1 MPESHQ
7 SCTPRVPATSSGT
20 ALSLPI
26 LAGSGGSTGHGH
38 EDPHVP
44 KGPGAPH
51 SRMGWRR
58 AVVLGVIQLLMIVHV
73 VQWLWSGTTISPIE
87 PSEAMETAKYGVI
100 NVGTIFFALALLST
114 AILGR
119 WFCGWGCH
127 VVMLQDFCGYLMKC
141 IGIRPRLFRS
151 RLLLWL
157 PLCLAVYMFLWP
169 VVYRVAIAPY
179 TRPELQW
186 PGFSLHLTTTDFW
199 ATFPGLL
206 MAVPFLLVCG
216 FLTVYLLGAKGYCTY
231 GCPYGGFFAP
241 LDEVSPVRIRVTD
254 ACTQCGHCTA
264 VCTSNVRVHEEV
276 RDFRMVVD
284 QGCMKCLDCVSA
296 CPEQALHVGWGTPAF
311 LARPMG
317 AAAGGAK
324 PEASVATRRWD
335 LTWNEEIALA
345 LVAVGGFFAVRGE
358 LGVPLLFASG
368 IAICAVA
375 MAWLVWQLVARRD
388 ARLHR
393 WQLKRAGR
401 VTGAGAAVGIVSLA
415 CLGGVGAIGAVNAQ
429 FALASFDHERA
440 LVAPQVVF
448 GGAGTKAADET
459 QARARRG
466 LARFERALAWA
477 DALGVGGFVRSSA
490 EVRMAWLDS
499 VVGDYASAD
508 GRLRACI
515 AREGMSEGLAISLAR
530 VLRGSGD
537 RGGGVALARAEWERH
552 PEWTSLREE
561 LINFLVI
568 DDQFDDAYEVARK
581 GLEFS
586 PDDPVAQRRLA
597 AMLVESVRSDFVQE
611 GLSILDKLEAK
622 DPANPLLMLARSIGL
637 QRLQRFDDAERVL
650 RRAIGLSPDDWRLHQ
665 ALGDMLMSID
675 RQKEAGPI
683 MRKAGELRVKSMKK

>member
-1 MPESHQ
+1 
-7 SCTPRVPATSSGT
+7 
-20 ALSLPI
+20 
-26 LAGSGGSTGHGH
+26 
-38 EDPHVP
+38 
-44 KGPGAPH
+44 
-51 SRMGWRR
+51 MGWRR

-73 VQWLWSGTTISPIE
+73 VQWLWTGTTITPIE
-87 PSEAMETAKYGVI
+87 PSEAMETVKYGTI
-100 NVGTIFFALALLST
+100 NAGAIFFALALLST
-114 AILGR
+114 AIVGR

-127 VVMLQDFCGYLMKC
+127 VVMLQDFCGYLMKRV
-141 IGIRPRLFRS
+141 GIRPRLFRS

-169 VVYRVAIAPY
+169 VVYRLAIAPY
-179 TRPELQW
+179 TRPELEW
-186 PGFSLHLTTTDFW
+186 PGFSLHLATSDFW

-241 LDEVSPVRIRVTD
+241 LDEVAPVRIRVTD

-296 CPEQALHVGWGTPAF
+296 CPEQALHVGWGAPAF
-311 LARPMG
+311 LARPV
-317 AAAGGAK
+317 ADAK
-324 PEASVATRRWD
+324 PPQKRWD
-335 LTWNEEIALA
+335 LTWNEELALA
-345 LVAVGGFFAVRGE
+345 AVAMGSFFAVRGL

-368 IAICAVA
+368 VAICAVA
-375 MAWLVWQLVARRD
+375 MAWLLWQLLSRRD
-388 ARLHR
+388 VRLHR

-401 VTGAGAAVGIVSLA
+401 VTGAGAAVGVVSFA
-415 CLGGVGAIGAVNAQ
+415 CLGGVGAVGAVNAQ
-429 FALASFDHERA
+429 FALAAFDHERA
-440 LVAPQVVF
+440 LVAPQVLF
-448 GGAGTKAADET
+448 GGAGSKATEET
-459 QARARRG
+459 QARAARG
-466 LARFERALAWA
+466 LARFERALSWA
-477 DALGVGGFVRSSA
+477 NAIGVGGLVQTSA
-490 EVRMAWLDS
+490 DVRMAWLDS
-499 VVGDYASAD
+499 VLGDYVSAEA
-508 GRLRACI
+508 RLRAVVE
-515 AREGMSEGLAISLAR
+515 REGMGEGLAISLAR
-530 VLRGSGD
+530 VLRGAGD

-561 LINFLVI
+561 LINFLVV
-568 DDQFDDAYEVARK
+568 DDQFDDAYAVARK
-581 GLEFS
+581 GLEYS

-597 AMLVESVRSDFVQE
+597 AMLVESVRSDLVQE
-611 GLSILDKLEAK
+611 GLGLLDRLEAK
-622 DPANPLLMLARSIGL
+622 DPENPLLMLARSIGL

-650 RRAIGLSPDDWRLHQ
+650 RRAIEIDPDDWRLHQ

>member
-1 MPESHQ
+1 MSDSKQ
-7 SCTPRVPATSSGT
+7 SCTPRTPVASAGIS
-20 ALSLPI
+20 LSLPVVV
-26 LAGSGGSTGHGH
+26 GGGNPQAPH
-38 EDPHVP
+38 DPAHQP
-44 KGPGAPH
+44 KGPHAPH

-58 AVVLGVIQLLMIVHV
+58 AMVLGAIQLLMIVHV
-73 VQWLWSGTTISPIE
+73 VQWLWTGSTITPIE
-87 PSEAMETAKYGVI
+87 PSEAMETVKEGIV
-100 NVGTIFFALALLST
+100 NVGAIFFALALLST

-127 VVMLQDFCGYLMKC
+127 VVMLQDFCGYLMKR

-157 PLCLAVYMFLWP
+157 PLCLAVYMFIWP
-169 VVYRVAIAPY
+169 LAYRLAIAPY
-179 TRPELQW
+179 TRPELEW
-186 PGFSLHLTTTDFW
+186 PGFSVHLVTSDFW

-206 MAVPFLLVCG
+206 MGVPFLLVCG

-241 LDEVSPVRIRVTD
+241 LDEVAPVRIRVTD

-296 CPEQALHVGWGTPAF
+296 CPEQALHVGWGAPAF
-311 LARPMG
+311 LAKPVAG
-317 AAAGGAK
+317 ATPPQK
-324 PEASVATRRWD
+324 RWD
-335 LTWNEEIALA
+335 LTWNEELALA
-345 LVAVGGFFAVRGE
+345 AVAVASFFAVRGL

-375 MAWLVWQLVARRD
+375 MAWLLWQLASRRE

-401 VTGAGAAVGIVSLA
+401 VTGAGVAVGAVSLA

-429 FALASFDHERA
+429 FALAAFDHERV
-440 LVAPQVVF
+440 LVAPQVLF
-448 GGAGTKAADET
+448 GGAGSKANDETKA
-459 QARARRG
+459 RAERG
-466 LARFERALAWA
+466 RARFERAMAWA
-477 DALGVGGFVRSSA
+477 NAVGVGGLVQTSTD
-490 EVRMAWLDS
+490 VRMAWLDS
-499 VVGDYASAD
+499 VLGDYGSAER
-508 GRLRACI
+508 RLRSVAE
-515 AREGMSEGLAISLAR
+515 REGMSEGLAISLAR
-530 VLRGSGD
+530 VLRGAGD
-537 RGGGVALARAEWERH
+537 KGGGVALARAEWELH

-561 LINFLVI
+561 LINFLVV
-568 DDQFDDAYEVARK
+568 DDQFDDAYAVARK

-597 AMLVESVRSDFVQE
+597 AMLVESVRGDFVQE
-611 GLSILDKLEAK
+611 GLGLLDKLEAK
-622 DPANPLLMLARSIGL
+622 DPENPLLMLARSIGL

-650 RRAIGLSPDDWRLHQ
+650 RRAIELSPDDWRLHQ